1 MDKDLE
7 HTIIGHINRNI
18 ILPGDITFNEN
29 SIVIDTNLMADRI
42 FYVDD
47 LIEDYINTLRNIGIK
62 PVIKKQDT
70 HIQLITINMNI
81 MDFAG
86 LLRLYQLL

>member
-7 HTIIGHINRNI
+7 HAIIGHINRNI
-18 ILPGDITFNEN
+18 ILPGNITFKEN
-29 SIVIDTNLMADRI
+29 SIVIDTNLIADRI

-47 LIEDYINTLRNIGIK
+47 LIEDYINTLRKIGIK
-62 PVIKKQDT
+62 PVIKKQYT

>member
-1 MDKDLE
+1 MDKELE

-18 ILPGDITFNEN
+18 ILPGDITFNKN
-29 SIVIDTNLMADRI
+29 SIVINTNLTADRI

-47 LIEDYINTLRNIGIK
+47 LIEDYIKTLREIGIK
-62 PVIKKQDT
+62 TVIKKQDT

>member
-1 MDKDLE
+1 MNKGLE
-7 HTIIGHINRNI
+7 RTIIGHINRNI
-18 ILPGDITFNEN
+18 LLPGNITFKEN

-42 FYVDD
+42 FYADD
-47 LIEDYINTLRNIGIK
+47 LIEDYINTLRKIGIK